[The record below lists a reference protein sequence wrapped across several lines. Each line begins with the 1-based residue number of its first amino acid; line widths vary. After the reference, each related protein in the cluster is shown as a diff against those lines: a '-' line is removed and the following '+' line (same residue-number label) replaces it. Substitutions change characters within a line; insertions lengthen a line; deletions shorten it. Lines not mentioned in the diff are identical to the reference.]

1 MQRTD
6 RILASLLFL
15 VILIITIYT
24 YPEQAASVLTLT
36 VSSVLV
42 LIFIQHFTKDSEFLY
57 RVFIIGLLLRVVIGL
72 AIHILDLR
80 EFFGGD
86 ANTYHDFGTR
96 LYNIWF
102 EGVFTNDFMS
112 QRALSMTNPGWGM
125 NYFCG
130 IIYAVT
136 GPNILA
142 AQFVCAV
149 VGAATAPMLYGCA
162 LKIFNNRNVAK
173 MSAVFVA
180 IFPACVI
187 WSSQLLKDGLTIF
200 LLVLT
205 ITMVLKLQ
213 EKFSYPALVIL
224 LFALFGIISLRFYI
238 FYVVAVAIFGSFV
251 IGTSKSQQAIAK
263 RLIVCLILGIGLSYL
278 GATRNVTENFQQY
291 GDLERIQKGRQ
302 WSAKVSKSGYG
313 EDWDV
318 STTEGAISVLP
329 VGFVYLM
336 FAPFPWQATNL
347 RQAIAVPETLLWW
360 ASMPL
365 LLAGLIYTIRNR
377 LRNAI
382 AIILFTGLLTIAYAV
397 TQNNVGTAYRMRT
410 QIQVFL
416 FLFIA
421 VGWQLRKERIENEK
435 IEARIKK
442 AKIEEVRRQIQ
453 KNVGFDD
460 ESHHKK

>member
-1 MQRTD
+1 
-6 RILASLLFL
+6 
-15 VILIITIYT
+15 
-24 YPEQAASVLTLT
+24 
-36 VSSVLV
+36 
-42 LIFIQHFTKDSEFLY
+42 
-57 RVFIIGLLLRVVIGL
+57 
-72 AIHILDLR
+72 
-80 EFFGGD
+80 
-86 ANTYHDFGTR
+86 
-96 LYNIWF
+96 
-102 EGVFTNDFMS
+102 
-112 QRALSMTNPGWGM
+112 
-125 NYFCG
+125 
-130 IIYAVT
+130 
-136 GPNILA
+136 
-142 AQFVCAV
+142 
-149 VGAATAPMLYGCA
+149 
-162 LKIFNNRNVAK
+162 
-173 MSAVFVA
+173 
-180 IFPACVI
+180 
-187 WSSQLLKDGLTIF
+187 
-200 LLVLT
+200 
-205 ITMVLKLQ
+205 
-213 EKFSYPALVIL
+213 
-224 LFALFGIISLRFYI
+224 
-238 FYVVAVAIFGSFV
+238 
-251 IGTSKSQQAIAK
+251 
-263 RLIVCLILGIGLSYL
+263 LILGIGLSYL

-302 WSAKVSKSGYG
+302 WSAKVSESGYG

-460 ESHHKK
+460 ESHHKI